1 MNCCNEYEG
10 TCTQGRDCPI
20 RKQRMKEVNDAYTN
34 GLKDAQL
41 NDPIDDLADT
51 FKGLLTAMA
60 VVLVAWIA
68 FLLLWG
74 K

>member
-1 MNCCNEYEG
+1 MNCCNANGVCERGE
-10 TCTQGRDCPI
+10 DCPA
-20 RKQRMKEVNDAYTN
+20 RKQRIKEVNDAYTN

-51 FKGLLTAMA
+51 FQGLLTAMA
-60 VVLVAWIA
+60 VVLIAWIA